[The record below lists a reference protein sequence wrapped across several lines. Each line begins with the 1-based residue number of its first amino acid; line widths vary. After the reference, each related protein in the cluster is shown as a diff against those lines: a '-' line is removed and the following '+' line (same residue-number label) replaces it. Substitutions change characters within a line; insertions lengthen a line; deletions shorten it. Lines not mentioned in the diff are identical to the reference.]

1 MSNKTALAKKKKEF
15 SNTPSGQYKRWNAE
29 FAAARPSIKKWQKEG
44 DKVVRQFLG
53 GNTNSPD
60 DGGTQDLNYKLN
72 LFHSNVTTLMAMLY
86 GNTPKVEVDRTFA
99 DSDDDVARVAG
110 EMASR
115 ILNQDIQNPGASCI
129 SVLRQALEDRLL
141 PGMGSAR
148 CRYDYKSETVTTPAI
163 KDPQTGEELAPEII
177 EEKVVDE
184 WVDIIHTHW
193 KDQLWSPARTYSELR
208 WKAYKSYLAY
218 PALVKRFGEDVA
230 DQIPMGAKG
239 KFSPSDTDSKDGE
252 EQANPQA
259 EIWEIWDKEE
269 RKVVWYCEGFPKI
282 LKTEDDPLELEQF
295 WPDPPPMIA
304 NTTTSKW
311 IPRSDYAI
319 AQDLYIQINDLET
332 RISIL
337 TQACKLVGVYDK
349 KQEGIK
355 RVFNEAI
362 ENDLIPVDNW
372 AAFAEAGGVKGV
384 IDWIPIEAVAA
395 VIQILTEKQAAKI
408 QQLYEVT
415 GMSDIL
421 RGAAQKYEAAATS
434 KAKDKFASIRVQ
446 ALQDEFAR
454 FAGDLQAIKLEIMS
468 KHFEPYCFIQQSNI
482 ERTPDAPLAQQAVEL
497 LKDYKNARWR
507 VKIRPETLAMA
518 DYAQMKQD
526 RVEYITGLS
535 TFMQSA
541 APLVQLDKKIVPTLL
556 RLLQW
561 GLAGFKGSNEI
572 EAVMDAAIKTFT
584 ELAKQPEQE
593 KPDPALIKIQAEM
606 QMAKEEH
613 KAKME
618 QQAQKA
624 AADMAEMQQKA
635 DLEQQKIQAQI
646 EQDRMEFE
654 LRMAELKAEMQMDM
668 KKMIMELQA
677 QKVEQQLQIQGQAQQ
692 TSLAIADR
700 EHANEVARES
710 GDIKLKQQKEQ
721 AKLKPDNGAAK

>member
-1 MSNKTALAKKKKEF
+1 MSKKSPTTKKKPPY
-15 SNTPSGQYKRWNAE
+15 SNTPAGQYKRWNAE
-29 FAAARPSIKKWQKEG
+29 FTAARPSIKQWQKEG
-44 DKVVRQFLG
+44 DKVVRQYLG
-53 GNTNSPD
+53 RNMNSPD
-60 DGGTQDLNYKLN
+60 EGGIQDLNYKLN

-86 GNTPKVEVDRTFA
+86 GNTPKVEVNRTFA

-115 ILNQDIQNPGASCI
+115 ILNQDIQDPGASCI
-129 SVLRQALEDRLL
+129 AVLRQALEDRLL

-148 CRYDYKSETVTTPAI
+148 CKYDYTLESKTTPAI
-163 KDPQTGEELAPEII
+163 LDPNTQQELAPEVT
-177 EEKVVDE
+177 EEIVTDE
-184 WVDIIHTHW
+184 WVDIIYTHW
-193 KDQLWSPARTYSELR
+193 KDILWSPARTYAELR
-208 WKAYKSYLAY
+208 WKAYRSYLDY
-218 PALVKRFGEDVA
+218 DQLVKRFGEEVA
-230 DQIPMGAKG
+230 NQIPMNSKG
-239 KFSPSDTDSKDGE
+239 KFIPSDTDAKDSE
-252 EQANPQA
+252 EQARPQA
-259 EIWEIWDKEE
+259 EVWEIWNKSDLD
-269 RKVVWYCEGFPKI
+269 VVWYIDGYPKI
-282 LKTEDDPLELEQF
+282 LETKPDPLELEQF

-311 IPRSDYAI
+311 LPRSDYAI
-319 AQDLYIQINDLET
+319 AQDLYIQINELET
-332 RISIL
+332 RISVL
-337 TQACKLVGVYDK
+337 TQACKCVGVYDK

-372 AAFAEAGGVKGV
+372 AAFAEAGGVTGV
-384 IDWIPIEAVAA
+384 IDWIPIEAVAD
-395 VIQILTEKQAAKI
+395 VITILTQKQEQKV

-454 FAGDLQAIKLEIMS
+454 FASDLQAIKLEIMS

-482 ERTPDAPLAQQAVEL
+482 ENTPDALLAKQAVAL
-497 LKDYKNARWR
+497 LKDFKNVRWR

-518 DYAQMKQD
+518 DFAQLKQD
-526 RVEYITGLS
+526 RGEFITAIS

-541 APLVQLDKKIVPTLL
+541 GPLVKLDRQIIPTLL

-572 EAVMDAAIKTFT
+572 EGVMDQAIKTFT
-584 ELAKQPEQE
+584 EKANQPEE
-593 KPDPALIKIQAEM
+593 PKPDPQMEKIKAEM
-606 QMAKEEH
+606 AMAQEEH

-624 AADMAEMQQKA
+624 QADMVEMQQKS

-646 EQDRMEFE
+646 QQDRQEFE
-654 LRMAELKAEMQMDM
+654 LRMAEMQQEFRMNM
-668 KKMIMELQA
+668 QELIMELKA
-677 QKVEQQLQIQGQAQQ
+677 KKAEQEIQIQGQAQQ

-700 EHANEVARES
+700 EHENAVSVEQRNSEARANKS
-710 GDIKLKQQKEQ
+710 
-721 AKLKPDNGAAK
+721 NGGGE

>member
-1 MSNKTALAKKKKEF
+1 MSKKAPPPKRKEKYSKTPA
-15 SNTPSGQYKRWNAE
+15 GQYKRWNAE
-29 FAAARPSIKKWQKEG
+29 FQAARPTIKKWHKDG
-44 DKVVRQFLG
+44 DKVVREFLG
-53 GNTNSPD
+53 RNRNSPD
-60 DGGTQDLNYKLN
+60 EGGIEELNYRLN

-86 GNTPKVEVDRTFA
+86 GNTPKVEVSRTF
-99 DSDDDVARVAG
+99 SDAQDDVGRVAG

-129 SVLRQALEDRLL
+129 AVLRQALEDRLL

-148 CRYDYKSETVTTPAI
+148 CRYDYTSKTEETPAI
-163 KDPQTGEELAPEII
+163 LDPETQEELAPAVTET
-177 EEKVVDE
+177 KVTDE
-184 WVDIIHTHW
+184 WVDIIYTHW
-193 KDQLWSPARTYSELR
+193 KDQLWSPTRTYAELR
-208 WKAYKSYLAY
+208 WKAYRSYLDY
-218 PALVKRFGEDVA
+218 DQLVKRFGEEVA
-230 DQIPMGAKG
+230 REIPMGGKG
-239 KFSPSDTDSKDGE
+239 KFDPTDTDAKDGE
-252 EQANPQA
+252 EQAQQQA
-259 EIWEIWDKEE
+259 EIWEIWNKTE
-269 RKVVWYCEGFPKI
+269 RNVVWYCEGYNKI
-282 LKTEDDPLELEQF
+282 LETEEDPLELEQF

-319 AQDLYIQINDLET
+319 AQDLYIQINELET

-337 TQACKLVGVYDK
+337 TRACKLVGVYDK

-355 RVFNEAI
+355 RVFNEGL

-384 IDWIPIEAVAA
+384 IDWIPLEEVAK
-395 VIQILTEKQAAKI
+395 VITILTEKQSQKV

-454 FAGDLQAIKLEIMS
+454 FASDLQQIKLEIMS

-482 ERTPDAPLAQQAVEL
+482 ENTPDAQYADAAVEL

-518 DYAQMKQD
+518 DYAQMKSD

-572 EAVMDAAIKTFT
+572 EGVMDDAIKVFT
-584 ELAKQPEQE
+584 EQAKQPEQE
-593 KPDPALIKIQAEM
+593 KPDPQLEKIKMEM
-606 QMAKEEH
+606 QLAREEH
-613 KAKME
+613 QAKM
-618 QQAQKA
+618 QQDQQKA
-624 AADMAEMQQKA
+624 AADMAEMQQKSQ
-635 DLEQQKIQAQI
+635 LEQEKIRAQI
-646 EQDRMEFE
+646 DQDRQEFE
-654 LRMAELKAEMQMDM
+654 LRMAELQAEFKMHMQEL
-668 KKMIMELQA
+668 IMEL
-677 QKVEQQLQIQGQAQQ
+677 KGKRMEQQIQVEGQAQQ

-700 EHANEVARES
+700 EHQNQVAEQS